1 VYDVFSGASAFRR
14 PVHLL
19 CGFMQPAAPN
29 LQWNEI
35 MKASCN
41 ENLQLEPVLSHPVA
55 KILLHI
61 LTFPPCCATGLPT
74 AGVWICRLI
83 SSRFGMHRRN
93 LFRHRLLWLHRNW
106 WCFQNQSKVLIIIK
120 KVLFVCKETLNLLWT
135 NKLLYTASVSRGYGR
150 NRKHWRSH
158 RYRERHC

>member
-1 VYDVFSGASAFRR
+1 
-14 PVHLL
+14 
-19 CGFMQPAAPN
+19 MK
-29 LQWNEI
+29 WNHESL
-35 MKASCN
+35 MEWESSTGTC
-41 ENLQLEPVLSHPVA
+41 PLSPSSQNSPTH
-55 KILLHI
+55 

-150 NRKHWRSH
+150 NRKQNDTNILLSAECF
-158 RYRERHC
+158 YQGSITGVQLTSLYQLG